1 MQSIGGNLLQ
11 DLDNYANHN
20 GKRERGISTTF
31 LRAGSEDGTQPLFPI
46 SSKRLSIHADVSKE
60 EMGWIC
66 LPFQHGQQSNLFWT
80 QIRDKKICG

>member
-1 MQSIGGNLLQ
+1 MQSTGENLLQ

-46 SSKRLSIHADVSKE
+46 SSKGLSIHADVPKE
-60 EMGWIC
+60 KMGWLC
-66 LPFQHGQQSNLFWT
+66 LSLQHGQWQNILW
-80 QIRDKKICG
+80 IKK

>member
-31 LRAGSEDGTQPLFPI
+31 LRAGSEDGTQSLFSI
-46 SSKRLSIHADVSKE
+46 SSKGLSIHAHVSQK
-60 EMGWIC
+60 EMGW
-66 LPFQHGQQSNLFWT
+66 LRLSL
-80 QIRDKKICG
+80 